1 MKKVVSLV
9 PMHRKLRLYFS
20 ICCAVACAAASPIRA
35 QENAQASA
43 YLEQAAAGML
53 QRTAGNPPFHLT
65 ATFTLVKPI
74 VLKDGSALDAQGK
87 YEETWLALD
96 NWRKD
101 VTIGPNYHLVL
112 IRKGDEMWRSGESIE
127 EVSRVLAA
135 IIPDVAIPPQYALME
150 KFQSGHPGTES
161 KWDVQT
167 VKLGTIDVIRVG
179 LASAKVQ
186 QGRRSMLDDA
196 FYFDPSTKALIMRS
210 EAPTAYEYT
219 TGGKL
224 DGRFVPLD
232 GNVEE
237 MNRLIASFHISSLK
251 ANPRVDAATF
261 VPGPEFTEIPRGR
274 YFSGAEDQR
283 RRANLSRDREV
294 SACHGQ
300 SYRFRNDRA
309 RRHDERFGS
318 RFRAAAVCRGRI
330 EGGQDLALCAR
341 CNKWRANRNSNAICT
356 QFRIWKS
363 KLLTLLTHFER
374 IIRPQIS
381 FAAEPILHRRCNLSS
396 GTRLPISS
404 TPSAT
409 GSVSSKTA
417 SLVKLRMAKLSI
429 HAIGQGWS
437 ALTHR
442 RIRSR

>member
-1 MKKVVSLV
+1 
-9 PMHRKLRLYFS
+9 MHRKLRLYFS

-261 VPGPEFTEIPRGR
+261 VPGPEFTKSPAGGISLARKI
-274 YFSGAEDQR
+274 SGDAPIYPAIAR
-283 RRANLSRDREV
+283 SAHVMGKVTV
-294 SACHGQ
+294 SAM
-300 SYRFRNDRA
+300 
-309 RRHDERFGS
+309 
-318 RFRAAAVCRGRI
+318 I
-330 EGGQDLALCAR
+330 EPDGTTSDLAVVSGPPLLAEAAL
-341 CNKWRANRNSNAICT
+341 KAVKTWRFVPAVINGVPTATRM
-356 QFRIWKS
+356 QFV
-363 KLLTLLTHFER
+363 LNFE
-374 IIRPQIS
+374 
-381 FAAEPILHRRCNLSS
+381 FGKVNY
-396 GTRLPISS
+396 
-404 TPSAT
+404 
-409 GSVSSKTA
+409 
-417 SLVKLRMAKLSI
+417 
-429 HAIGQGWS
+429 
-437 ALTHR
+437 
-442 RIRSR
+442 